1 MSNNK
6 DIFALMG
13 ETIRLNTIN
22 VKLTKEEEFTLEP
35 ISLKAEDIASKIDE
49 LVCQEGYEDIKKLDG
64 KKCLYTYSQNRMT
77 ENYAKLLVK
86 VEDGDMYA
94 LIADTIRND
103 SKIYP
108 RPTDVKLFTKNP
120 YNFKEKDFMDILSQ
134 IKQMEGF
141 EDIKESRASNDALYL
156 YSELHMSQ
164 TYADSLTEWIE
175 VTSLECP

>member
-1 MSNNK
+1 MSDNK

-13 ETIRLNTIN
+13 EAIRINTIN
-22 VKLTKEEEFTLEP
+22 VKLTKDEEFTLEP
-35 ISLKAEDIASKIDE
+35 ISLKAEDVVNKIDE
-49 LVCQEGYEDIKKLDG
+49 LISREGYEDIKKLKG
-64 KKCLYTYSQNRMT
+64 KKCVYTYSQNKMT

-86 VEDGDMYA
+86 VEDGDMYS

-108 RPTDVKLFTKNP
+108 RPTDVKLFTKSP
-120 YNFKEKDFMDILSQ
+120 YNFKDKEFMDILSQ

-141 EDIKESRASNDALYL
+141 EDIKESRASNNALYL
-156 YSELHMSQ
+156 FSELHMSQ
-164 TYADSLTEWIE
+164 AYADSLTEWIE